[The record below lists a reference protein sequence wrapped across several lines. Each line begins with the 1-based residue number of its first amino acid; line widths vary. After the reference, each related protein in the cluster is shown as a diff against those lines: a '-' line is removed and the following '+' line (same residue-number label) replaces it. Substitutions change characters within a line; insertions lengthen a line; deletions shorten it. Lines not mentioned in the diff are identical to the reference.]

1 MFVAILIGGRIGYV
15 LFYNINFYLENT
27 LDIFKVWQGG
37 MSFHGA
43 LAAIIITLFFF
54 CKKKFIPLFLLSD
67 LISICA
73 PVGIFFGRLS
83 NFINQELVGRQT
95 NFIFSIRYPDENIT
109 RHLSQIYEA
118 IFEGLIP
125 SIILLILF
133 LKKKL
138 SYGVLTSI
146 FLINYA
152 IARFIIE
159 FIRQPDLQIGLKYN
173 YFTQGQLLTIPILI
187 LGLIIFYKCQLKRK

>member
-1 MFVAILIGGRIGYV
+1 MADFWSLKECLLCIKKRKRINNV
-15 LFYNINFYLENT
+15 SKPF
-27 LDIFKVWQGG
+27 
-37 MSFHGA
+37 S
-43 LAAIIITLFFF
+43 
-54 CKKKFIPLFLLSD
+54 
-67 LISICA
+67 
-73 PVGIFFGRLS
+73 
-83 NFINQELVGRQT
+83 